1 MNFQNEQ
8 SVNIVDSIMT
18 CQLAGLNAALSR
30 LDAEI
35 NTMVENSKPEQ
46 NTALPVYYKHP
57 D

>member
-1 MNFQNEQ
+1 MNFQSEQ

-46 NTALPVYYKHP
+46 NTALPVYYKYP